1 MDVSIP
7 GHRVILVQN
16 AGAQLILH
24 QHQLLTFPPLAI
36 YPGFAITIKLNL
48 LFTIT
53 TAMNGTSSNSLPFG
67 AIMYLIYHIFLPP
80 KLPRKDDFDLEY
92 ETILLDITI
101 DILLKFK
108 GYITYDQSAII
119 DSVIAMVANLR
130 TVRDSGGT
138 VGAVNEGKL
147 GNALRDLRKKGKYIF
162 HDSYDLFHSF

>member
-1 MDVSIP
+1 
-7 GHRVILVQN
+7 
-16 AGAQLILH
+16 
-24 QHQLLTFPPLAI
+24 
-36 YPGFAITIKLNL
+36 
-48 LFTIT
+48 
-53 TAMNGTSSNSLPFG
+53 MNGTSSNSLPFG

-80 KLPRKDDFDLEY
+80 KLPHEDDFDLEY
-92 ETILLDITI
+92 ETILLDTTI

-147 GNALRDLRKKGKYIF
+147 RNALKDLWKKGKYIF
-162 HDSYDLFHSF
+162 RDSYDLFHSL